1 MVVNKD
7 FYPTRQRCK
16 TCRKKLEKVVVAG
29 QFCSYK
35 CGKFTE
41 PAKTIGEAP
50 RGCKRQV
57 DGRWDYKTR
66 FLFPEQVPEK
76 FQQDPTSNIY
86 LCDNCRTWHIGHSR
100 PEEYESLTRYV
111 NSFEELGSVIQRHRE
126 TMKVDKKDLAKLLK
140 VPAIR
145 ITEIENGDSKA
156 SIVVLFKVLEALKLK
171 ISMMNLK
178 VRK

>member
-1 MVVNKD
+1 MASKD
-7 FYPTRQRCK
+7 TYPTRQRCK
-16 TCRKKLEKVVVAG
+16 TCRKKLEKVVLAG

-35 CGKFTE
+35 CGGFPE
-41 PAKTIGEAP
+41 PAKTVTEAP

-66 FLFPEQVPEK
+66 YLYPEQIPDK
-76 FQQDPTSNIY
+76 FKQDPTTNVY
-86 LCDNCRTWHIGHSR
+86 LCDNCRTYHIGHSR

-126 TMKVDKKDLAKLLK
+126 TMKLDKKVLAKTLK

-145 ITEIENGDSKA
+145 ITEIENGDPKA
-156 SIVVLFKVLEALKLK
+156 SIAVLFKVLDALRLRVS
-171 ISMMNLK
+171 IMNLK